1 MFIVGIFLFFCYV
14 GKYELI
20 VRTCL
25 GFFVVVIFM
34 GYYYEVFVMGFLRL
48 VVYRSVRLF
57 FGSFLFLRIL

>member
-1 MFIVGIFLFFCYV
+1 MSGNN
-14 GKYELI
+14 ELI
-20 VRTCL
+20 VRMCL

-34 GYYYEVFVMGFLRL
+34 GYYYEVFVMGFFRL